1 MSIKL
6 LRTADLDG
14 KRSQHERAEVEVPPL
29 YREIMQG
36 GVHDIPEPRVKRKHR
51 VLVVDD
57 DPVIRELIRETL
69 NHDSFHVL
77 EACNGVE
84 GMRICAEQ
92 KPDLVILDIMM
103 PGKDGL
109 EVLRKLREDTFTSH
123 IPIILLTAR
132 GMVEDKVRGLETGA
146 DDYIT
151 KPFDPLELEA
161 RVMMHIRRYIR
172 DSEASPLTGL
182 PGNRA
187 IEENIVDRIRRGTK
201 FAVAYVDLDD
211 FKAYNDKYG
220 FHRGSEVI
228 KMTARC
234 IVEAVEK
241 YGDETDFIGH
251 IGGDDFIVVT
261 DMVKAHLICQET
273 IRLFDTRIPAFYDLE
288 DRERGFIV
296 SRERSGKIS
305 RFPIM
310 TLSIAVVHNTYRV
323 IDHPGKVAQ
332 IAAELKKYAKSLRGS
347 VYVFDRRRS
356 G

>member
-1 MSIKL
+1 MY
-6 LRTADLDG
+6 
-14 KRSQHERAEVEVPPL
+14 E
-29 YREIMQG
+29 EILQG
-36 GVHDIPEPRVKRKHR
+36 GVEETPDLQRQRKHR

-57 DPVIRELIRETL
+57 DPVIRELVRETL
-69 NHDSFHVL
+69 NDDRFQVL
-77 EACNGVE
+77 EACDGSE
-84 GMRICAEQ
+84 GMRLCLEQ

-103 PGKDGL
+103 PGQDGL

-132 GMVEDKVRGLETGA
+132 GMVEDKIRGIETGA

-161 RVMMHIRRYIR
+161 RVIMHIRRSIR
-172 DSEASPLTGL
+172 DGEASPLTGL

-187 IEENIVDRIRRGTK
+187 IEEAIEERIRKGVK

-241 YGDETDFIGH
+241 YGDESDFIGH

-261 DMVKAHLICQET
+261 DMVKAPLICQEI
-273 IRLFDTRIPAFYDLE
+273 IRLFDTRVPAFYDPE
-288 DRERGFIV
+288 DREKGYIV

-305 RFPIM
+305 HFPIM
-310 TLSIAVVHNTYRV
+310 TISISVVHNTYRV
-323 IDHPGKVAQ
+323 IEHPGKVAQ
-332 IAAELKKYAKSLRGS
+332 IAAELKKYAKAQKGS

>member
-1 MSIKL
+1 
-6 LRTADLDG
+6 
-14 KRSQHERAEVEVPPL
+14 L
-29 YREIMQG
+29 YEEILQG
-36 GVHDIPEPRVKRKHR
+36 ETTEIPDPQRQRKHR

-57 DPVIRELIRETL
+57 DPIIRELVRETL
-69 NHDSFHVL
+69 EGERFQVL
-77 EACNGVE
+77 EAGDGAE
-84 GMRICAEQ
+84 GMRLCSEQ
-92 KPDLVILDIMM
+92 KPDLVILDVMM
-103 PGKDGL
+103 PGQDGL
-109 EVLRKLREDTFTSH
+109 EVLKKLREDTFTSH
-123 IPIILLTAR
+123 IPIILLTAK
-132 GMVEDKVRGLETGA
+132 GMVEDKVRGIETGA

-161 RVMMHIRRYIR
+161 RVIMHIRRSIR
-172 DSEASPLTGL
+172 DGEASPLTGL

-187 IEENIVDRIRRGTK
+187 IEETIEERIRKGIK

-234 IVEAVEK
+234 IAEAVEK
-241 YGDETDFIGH
+241 YGDESDFIGH

-261 DMVKAHLICQET
+261 DMVKAPLICQEI
-273 IRLFDTRIPAFYDLE
+273 IRLFDTRIPAFYDPE
-288 DRERGFIV
+288 DREKGYIV

-310 TLSIAVVHNTYRV
+310 TVSISVVHNTYRV

-332 IAAELKKYAKSLRGS
+332 IAAELKKYAKAQKGS
-347 VYVFDRRRS
+347 VFVFDRRRS

>member
-1 MSIKL
+1 MY
-6 LRTADLDG
+6 
-14 KRSQHERAEVEVPPL
+14 E
-29 YREIMQG
+29 EILQG
-36 GVHDIPEPRVKRKHR
+36 GIEETPDLQRQRKHR

-57 DPVIRELIRETL
+57 DPVIRELVRETL
-69 NHDSFHVL
+69 NDDRFQVL
-77 EACNGVE
+77 EACDGAE
-84 GMRICAEQ
+84 GMRLCLEQ

-103 PGKDGL
+103 PGQDGL

-132 GMVEDKVRGLETGA
+132 GMVEDKIRGIETGA

-161 RVMMHIRRYIR
+161 RVIMHIRRSIR
-172 DSEASPLTGL
+172 DGEASPLTGL

-187 IEENIVDRIRRGTK
+187 IEEAIEERIRKGVK

-241 YGDETDFIGH
+241 YGDESDFIGH

-261 DMVKAHLICQET
+261 DMVKAPLICQEI
-273 IRLFDTRIPAFYDLE
+273 IRLFDTRVPAFYDPE
-288 DRERGFIV
+288 DREKGYIV

-305 RFPIM
+305 HFPIM
-310 TLSIAVVHNTYRV
+310 TISISVVHNTYRV
-323 IDHPGKVAQ
+323 IEHPGKVAQ
-332 IAAELKKYAKSLRGS
+332 IAAELKKYAKAQKGS